1 MKRACRLLIS
11 AVLGF
16 LIACNGQQKPKSENF
31 DVDTEIVQIK
41 KQLEGSPNSSFLH
54 EQLANLLAA
63 KGDWEGSEKEM
74 NAAMQLDP
82 HNPLPCIEAALTYRV
97 RGMTQ
102 KEQEMLNRA
111 VAIDPENPLSHFV
124 LGVMYERQS
133 DAKNATA
140 EFVET
145 KRLIDTL
152 SLPGSSMA
160 TVNRIVP
167 GPRGETWYHDRFGH
181 EFLLDSILAP
191 LKKKLLPRRK

>member
-1 MKRACRLLIS
+1 MR
-11 AVLGF
+11 AVLR
-16 LIACNGQQKPKSENF
+16 
-31 DVDTEIVQIK
+31 
-41 KQLEGSPNSSFLH
+41 
-54 EQLANLLAA
+54 
-63 KGDWEGSEKEM
+63 EKFV
-74 NAAMQLDP
+74 NRCHLD
-82 HNPLPCIEAALTYRV
+82 RV
-97 RGMTQ
+97 RGMAQ
-102 KEQEMLNRA
+102 QEREMLNRA

-167 GPRGETWYHDRFGH
+167 GPPGVTWYHYLFGH
-181 EFLLDSILAP
+181 KF
-191 LKKKLLPRRK
+191 